1 MSTLLSLQNAETPLE
16 TEVGLMSA
24 WPGKS
29 SSLWQTGFPTVRVV
43 VGVGVGVG
51 VSEVDVASS
60 EVDEGSSELVSSASD
75 ELDGVGVEIE
85 VMVCTVVTGTPDA
98 EHCKKEVPEAVT
110 VSTATRCVPQ
120 RQLVR
125 VWESPKSS
133 QVLHQSAEEDLV
145 LGADVIEELDD
156 ADGVIVAESVMDSSD
171 DVEGVSLL
179 DTVLSDGV
187 DGAEVLDPV
196 LSSVSVAVASSLDSL
211 VENAYVIG
219 NANQAGG
226 SIPIAL

>member
-1 MSTLLSLQNAETPLE
+1 M
-16 TEVGLMSA
+16 TEAGLISA

-29 SSLWQTGFPTVRVV
+29 SSLWQTGSPTVRAV
-43 VGVGVGVG
+43 VGVGVG

-60 EVDEGSSELVSSASD
+60 EVDEGSSELVSSGSD
-75 ELDGVGVEIE
+75 EVDGVGVELE
-85 VMVCTVVTGTPDA
+85 VMVWTVVTGTPDA
-98 EHCKKEVPEAVT
+98 EHCRKEVPEAVT

-125 VWESPKSS
+125 VWESSKSS
-133 QVLHQSAEEDLV
+133 QVLHQSAEEELV

-156 ADGVIVAESVMDSSD
+156 ADGVMVAESVIDSD
-171 DVEGVSLL
+171 DVEGVGLL
-179 DTVLSDGV
+179 ETVLSDGV